1 MQNVMRKLCIL
12 LFLLFTTYIHVVA
25 QSQKATVYLLRS
37 VGHDLDQNVPYYTYL
52 DNVLLCKLGEGK
64 YSVHEVEPGEHKIHA
79 QYKGK
84 IKSTPETELTVNL
97 ESGKT
102 YYVSVNI
109 KTKAFGK
116 GSFYCEQL
124 TEEEGKK
131 RAEAF
136 SLDNKCL

>member
-1 MQNVMRKLCIL
+1 MKKFCFV
-12 LFLLFTTYIHVVA
+12 LFLIFASHILVSA

-37 VGHDLDQNVPYYTYL
+37 VGHDLDQFVPYFIYI
-52 DNVLLCKLGEGK
+52 DKVLLCKLGESN
-64 YSVHEVEPGEHKIHA
+64 YSVHEVEPGEHRFHA

-84 IKSTPETELTVNL
+84 VKSTPETELLVNL

-102 YYVSVNI
+102 YYISVNI

-124 TEEEGKK
+124 SEEEGEKMSK
-131 RAEAF
+131 AF
-136 SLDNKCL
+136 LLNIKCF